1 MLFSWWTI
9 SRICP
14 FSSPR
19 VMDMDG
25 LSGCAGHKSDLADSL
40 CFIIRD
46 PVIHYSTPPP
56 RLARCCVR
64 HDCILGSVV
73 SARTIFPPRT
83 PQGTKVLNA
92 AVVVNRSTDVGQRK
106 TPSDQDRKRPR
117 RHSSK

>member
-1 MLFSWWTI
+1 MASILLDMLFSWWTI

-56 RLARCCVR
+56 RLVCCCVR
-64 HDCILGSVV
+64 HDCILG
-73 SARTIFPPRT
+73 
-83 PQGTKVLNA
+83 
-92 AVVVNRSTDVGQRK
+92 RSEEHTSELQSLMRISYAFFCLK
-106 TPSDQDRKRPR
+106 KN
-117 RHSSK
+117 